1 MFDMLESVNLIV
13 RLIEKKRSEMLDQS
27 PTFAACSP
35 ARCIPL
41 LLLSELLV
49 VVLYLVIPRVSAS
62 SIHGWRVER
71 KKGRKEGFRRM
82 PTILGGGGQRDDADP
97 PTPLCTVP
105 GHLQGCREKEGV
117 ESRLQA

>member
-1 MFDMLESVNLIV
+1 MLESVNLIV

-35 ARCIPL
+35 AHCIPL

-71 KKGRKEGFRRM
+71 KKGRKEGSRRM
-82 PTILGGGGQRDDADP
+82 PTILGELILRLHSAPFLGIYRAA
-97 PTPLCTVP
+97 
-105 GHLQGCREKEGV
+105 EKRKG
-117 ESRLQA
+117 SRLQA